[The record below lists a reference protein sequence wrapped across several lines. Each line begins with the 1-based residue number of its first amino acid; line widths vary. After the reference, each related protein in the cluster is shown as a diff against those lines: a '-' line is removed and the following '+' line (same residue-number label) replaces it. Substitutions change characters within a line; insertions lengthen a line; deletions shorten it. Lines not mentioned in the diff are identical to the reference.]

1 MILSK
6 VVTSANIE
14 SECLVD
20 MFWEEIKELDL
31 EGRCVVT
38 VHADFVLFN
47 VYAPALTIETEIE
60 DRMRLKVKWFQVPTP
75 SFVFTFD
82 LFFRF

>member
-1 MILSK
+1 
-6 VVTSANIE
+6 
-14 SECLVD
+14 

-38 VHADFVLFN
+38 VHADFILFN

-60 DRMRLKVKWFQVPTP
+60 DRMLLKVKWFQVTLQLC
-75 SFVFTFD
+75 SLLTFFSD
-82 LFFRF
+82 SRYLCSSVSSERV